1 MSRGGKPAQA
11 HCHKGAEF
19 FGKTMTVLGTY
30 PLPRTLTESQSLNQL
45 LDLQVRAVTFQYGHG
60 ITIATITED

>member
-1 MSRGGKPAQA
+1 MSKGRKATRVTR
-11 HCHKGAEF
+11 HKGAEF